1 VPYAQALGS
10 FGVAAAPDDLIR
22 YGADLSS
29 LSQKPGF
36 LNASAGGAGIDPEA
50 HLYPGAALVWL
61 SVGVVLVAAGAVR
74 KWQGWWRRAGVM
86 VLALVGISA
95 LGFLLPLEGWL
106 RDVWALSVLTLIWVG
121 PVAAM
126 AWAVAGTHAA
136 SAVGPHVAIRLGAA
150 GAALSFVLAFGPEA
164 RYLNEALGP
173 APYWL
178 LAKASRAFEGTRVP
192 ARFGGIVILFL
203 ALVAAGA
210 LAALARGSRAS
221 RLASIGLAC
230 AALVACFWELP
241 LPRLPKGLDLVTQR
255 TVRHAVYVWLGEQP
269 GPLAVLEL
277 PDWPSKANVDYRY
290 RDWRALRYMLAS
302 KQHGHHLVN
311 GTGRIEPMLWHRFRA
326 LEHWSDN
333 FFAFITAYFPVDYVL
348 VHDAGLPPS
357 SREALKARLLRGT
370 DGWREVFSSTGVA
383 AYAID
388 RSFGRG
394 TQVDRLLL
402 RRDLAPRADIV
413 FSARAVLEAGSAS
426 GSVGQMSTT
435 LELVRDDELVE
446 TWELDAEW
454 RDFRVA
460 VPVAAVGPDDGGWP
474 RTTTL
479 CRWRVRKGGGSAFE
493 IRGLKVARSA
503 EPID

>member
-1 VPYAQALGS
+1 
-10 FGVAAAPDDLIR
+10 
-22 YGADLSS
+22 
-29 LSQKPGF
+29 
-36 LNASAGGAGIDPEA
+36 
-50 HLYPGAALVWL
+50 
-61 SVGVVLVAAGAVR
+61 
-74 KWQGWWRRAGVM
+74 M
-86 VLALVGISA
+86 LALVGISA

-106 RDVWALSVLTLIWVG
+106 RDAWALTVLTLIWVG
-121 PVAAM
+121 PAAAI

-136 SAVGPHVAIRLGAA
+136 SAIGPQVAIRLGAA
-150 GAALSFVLAFGPEA
+150 GAALSFVLALGPEA
-164 RYLNEALGP
+164 RYLSEAIGP

-178 LAKASRAFEGTRVP
+178 LANASRAFEGTRVP

-210 LAALARGSRAS
+210 LAALARGTRAS
-221 RLASIGLAC
+221 RMAGIGVAC

-241 LPRLPKGLDLVTQR
+241 LPRFPQGLDLVTQR
-255 TVRHAVYVWLGEQP
+255 TVRHPVYVWLGEQP

-277 PDWPSKANVDYRY
+277 PDWSSKANVDYRY

-311 GTGRIEPMLWHRFRA
+311 GTGRIEPMLWQRFRA
-326 LEHWSDN
+326 LEHWGDN

-348 VHDAGLPPS
+348 VHDAGVPPPS
-357 SREALKARLLRGT
+357 RDALKARLLRGT

-383 AYAID
+383 VYAID

-402 RRDLAPRADIV
+402 RRDLAPRADMV
-413 FSARAVLEAGSAS
+413 FSARAALEAGSA
-426 GSVGQMSTT
+426 GGQMSTT

-446 TWELDAEW
+446 TWEIDAEW
-454 RDFRVA
+454 RDFRVT
-460 VPVAAVGPDDGGWP
+460 VPVAAVGPGEGGWP

-479 CRWRVRKGGGSAFE
+479 FRWRVREGAGREFEMKG
-493 IRGLKVARSA
+493 LNVARSA
-503 EPID
+503 RTNRLNHATSARVHRRSRVRWRATPSAKPSPQISRYSQ